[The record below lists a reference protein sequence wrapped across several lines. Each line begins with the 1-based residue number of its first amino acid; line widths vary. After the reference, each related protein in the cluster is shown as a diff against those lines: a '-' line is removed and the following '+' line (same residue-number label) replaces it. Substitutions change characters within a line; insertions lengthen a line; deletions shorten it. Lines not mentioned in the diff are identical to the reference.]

1 MIDQVKI
8 YVRSGGGGS
17 GCDSFKGARFT
28 RSRRPDGGNGGRGG
42 DVIIKVD
49 SNIRSLEKLKF
60 NQHFRAENG
69 KVGQSNKKK
78 GADARPCVIKVPCGT
93 IIRDL
98 ENDLLLR
105 DLIEPE
111 AELAVA
117 RGGQPGKGNTRN
129 ALATAGL
136 PAEEKHLSLELKFVA
151 DVALVG
157 YPNCGKSTLLS
168 KISSARPKIAAYPF
182 TTTSPY
188 LATLQFS
195 DFEQPDSLA
204 IVEIPG
210 LIKGS
215 GQGKGLGAQFLR
227 HAERAKVF
235 IHLIDMA
242 AQEARDPFED
252 FQALNHEL
260 KLYNQA
266 LLDKPQILVANKMEL
281 PEAKVNLKKFTAQL
295 RQRVYPV
302 SALEAEGHEELL
314 DVLKKYFQ
322 RGLSDGEEV
331 TA

>member
-1 MIDQVKI
+1 MIDRVKI
-8 YVRSGGGGS
+8 YVRSGEGGS
-17 GCDSFKGARFT
+17 GCDSFKGAKFS
-28 RSRRPDGGNGGRGG
+28 RSRRPDGGNGGRGA

-49 SNIRSLEKLKF
+49 SNLRSLEKLKF

-105 DLIEPE
+105 DLIEPD
-111 AELAVA
+111 AELVVA
-117 RGGQPGKGNTRN
+117 RGGQAGKGNTRTT
-129 ALATAGL
+129 LATAGL
-136 PAEEKHLSLELKFVA
+136 PAEEKRLSLELKLVA
-151 DVALVG
+151 DIALVG
-157 YPNCGKSTLLS
+157 YPNCGKSTFLS

-215 GQGKGLGAQFLR
+215 DQGKGLGTQFLR
-227 HAERAKVF
+227 HAERAKMF

-242 AQEARDPFED
+242 AQETRNPFED
-252 FQALNHEL
+252 FQALNYEL
-260 KLYNQA
+260 KLRNPA
-266 LLDKPQILVANKMEL
+266 LLDKPQILVANKMDL
-281 PEAKVNLKKFTAQL
+281 PEAKPNLKKFIAQL
-295 RQRVYPV
+295 RQKVYPV
-302 SALEAEGHEELL
+302 SALKAEGYEELL
-314 DVLKKYFQ
+314 NDIKRYFQ
-322 RGLSDGEEV
+322 KGLSDEEEDK
-331 TA
+331 A

>member
-8 YVRSGGGGS
+8 YVRSGEGGS
-17 GCDSFKGARFT
+17 GCDSFKGAKFT

-49 SNIRSLEKLKF
+49 SNIRSLEKLRF

-69 KVGQSNKKK
+69 KVGQSSKKR

-105 DLIEPE
+105 DLIEPD
-111 AELAVA
+111 AELVVA
-117 RGGQPGKGNTRN
+117 RGGQPGRGNTRTM
-129 ALATAGL
+129 LAIAGL
-136 PAEEKHLSLELKFVA
+136 PAEEKRLSLELKLVA

-157 YPNCGKSTLLS
+157 YPNCGKSTFLS
-168 KISSARPKIAAYPF
+168 KISSARPKIATYPF

-195 DFEQPDSLA
+195 GFEQPESLA

-215 GQGKGLGAQFLR
+215 HQGKGLGAQFLR
-227 HAERAKVF
+227 HAERAKVL

-242 AQEARDPFED
+242 GKAARNPWED
-252 FQALNHEL
+252 FQDLNYEL
-260 KLYNQA
+260 KLHSRV
-266 LLDKPQILVANKMEL
+266 LLDKPQILVANKMDL
-281 PEAKVNLKKFTAQL
+281 PEAKPNLKKFAAQL
-295 RQRVYPV
+295 RQKVYPV
-302 SALEAEGHEELL
+302 SALKAEGYEELL
-314 DVLKKYFQ
+314 NDIKRYFQ
-322 RGLSDGEEV
+322 KGLSDEEEA